1 MIGESRRPHVLV
13 VEDER
18 STRELL
24 IRLLE
29 RAEYRVSAVGTTAAA
44 RQVLAHSTTVE
55 LVLLDLNLP
64 GQDGLALNRE
74 LAGKRTFGVIIVT
87 AHADVVDRVV
97 GLELGAD
104 DYVTKP
110 FDPAELLTRIKA
122 LLRRLGGPA
131 SSARAAAADGS

>member
-44 RQVLAHSTTVE
+44 RQVLTNSTTVE

-131 SSARAAAADGS
+131 SSARTAAADGS